1 MKCNSCPR
9 QCNIDRDS
17 AVGFCGVSGKIRVAR
32 AALHFWEE
40 PCISGTEGSGAVFFS
55 GCNLQCIFCQNREIS
70 RGKVGKDI
78 SCSRLAEIF
87 VELQKQGANNINLV
101 TPSHYVNQIIPA
113 IIFSR
118 EMGLSVPVVYN
129 SSAYESVETLKKL
142 EGYIDVYLPDCKY
155 WDEELAVKFSRAPAY
170 RDISFAA
177 IGEMLRQT
185 GKAEF
190 DENGLIKKGVIVRHL
205 VLPGHVNDSKKVIGQ
220 LYDTFGD
227 DIYISIMNQY
237 TPLADLPDYPE
248 LNRKLTGRE
257 YKKILDYALDIGIEN
272 GFMQEGDVAKESFV
286 PSFDLE
292 GV

>member
-1 MKCNSCPR
+1 
-9 QCNIDRDS
+9 
-17 AVGFCGVSGKIRVAR
+17 
-32 AALHFWEE
+32 
-40 PCISGTEGSGAVFFS
+40 
-55 GCNLQCIFCQNREIS
+55 
-70 RGKVGKDI
+70 
-78 SCSRLAEIF
+78 
-87 VELQKQGANNINLV
+87 
-101 TPSHYVNQIIPA
+101 
-113 IIFSR
+113 
-118 EMGLSVPVVYN
+118 MGLSVPVVYN

-190 DENGLIKKGVIVRHL
+190 DEKGLIKKGVIVRHL